1 MSLTGTPF
9 FAITIALVLLAVVG
23 MTMFWNRIPGPA
35 ALRVGARVG
44 LTLFSQAAAVLM
56 VLVYVNN
63 SMGPFYDSWGDLFGD
78 NATVQ
83 LTGGNGQT
91 GGTGTTGTGAGA
103 GNAAQAEKLT
113 FTTYTTGVLKTK
125 AVGPQSRIKGSLYV
139 WLPPQYNQPQYA
151 HTDFP
156 VVELLPG
163 TPGTPQAWFGTMK
176 ANAELQKL
184 MGEGK
189 AKPMIL
195 VSATLNMFG
204 GGNDSGCANLPGS
217 YQTATWLAKDVPDL
231 VRKNF
236 RAAGASAHWA
246 IMGYSAGGYC
256 AANLTVQYPG
266 SFHAAVSMSGY
277 NAPDAAVVLRDPAL
291 TAANNPYLLL
301 KKAKQQPDIVL
312 LAAGS
317 LQDPGTVP
325 DARALIGALRHPGPS
340 KVMVLDRGDH
350 TTAVF
355 QTMLPQSLVWLS
367 QQITA

>member
-1 MSLTGTPF
+1 MSLTGAPF
-9 FAITIALVLLAVVG
+9 FVVTIVLVVLAVVG
-23 MTMFWNRIPGPA
+23 MTMFWNRIPGPPA
-35 ALRVGARVG
+35 VRIGGRIG
-44 LTLFSQAAAVLM
+44 LTLLSQAAAVLM

-78 NATVQ
+78 DATVQ
-83 LTGGNGQT
+83 LTGGNGAN
-91 GGTGTTGTGAGA
+91 GSANGAGTGSAPTVAG
-103 GNAAQAEKLT
+103 KLS

-151 HTDFP
+151 HTSFP

-195 VSATLNMFG
+195 VAATLNMFG

-217 YQTATWLAKDVPDL
+217 YQTATWLAKDVPNL
-231 VRKNF
+231 VKKNF
-236 RAAGASAHWA
+236 RAAPGAAHWA

-277 NAPDAAVVLRDPAL
+277 NAPDAAIVTRNPAL
-291 TAANNPYLLL
+291 AAANNPYLLL
-301 KKAKQQPDIVL
+301 KEAPQQPDIVL

-325 DARALIGALRHPGPS
+325 DAKRLIGALRHPGPS
-340 KVMVLDRGDH
+340 RVMVLDKGDH

-355 QTMLPQSLVWLS
+355 ETMLPQSLVWLS
-367 QQITA
+367 QQITG

>member
-9 FAITIALVLLAVVG
+9 FVLTIALVVLAVVG
-23 MTMFWNRIPGPA
+23 MIMVWNRIPGPPPVRIA
-35 ALRVGARVG
+35 GRVG

-63 SMGPFYDSWGDLFGD
+63 SMGPFYDTWGDLFGND
-78 NATVQ
+78 ATVQ
-83 LTGGNGQT
+83 LTGNSGQSGA
-91 GGTGTTGTGAGA
+91 GGGMGAGA
-103 GNAAQAEKLT
+103 GGVGPEKLS
-113 FTTYTTGVLKTK
+113 FTSYAKGVLKTK
-125 AVGPQSRIKGSLYV
+125 AVGPQSHIKGSLYV
-139 WLPPQYNQPQYA
+139 WLPPQYNEAQYA
-151 HTDFP
+151 HATFP

-163 TPGTPQAWFGTMK
+163 TPGTPQTWFGTMK
-176 ANAELQKL
+176 ADTELQKL
-184 MGEGK
+184 MGEGQ

-195 VSATLNMFG
+195 VAATLNMFG

-217 YQTATWLAKDVPDL
+217 YQTATWLAKDVPAL
-231 VRKNF
+231 VKANF
-236 RAAGASAHWA
+236 RAARSARNWA

-277 NAPDAAVVLRDPAL
+277 NAPDAAIVTRNPAL
-291 TAANNPYLLL
+291 AAANNPYLLL
-301 KKAKQQPDIVL
+301 KHAAQQPGIVL

-325 DARALIGALRHPGPS
+325 AAKALIGALRLPGPS
-340 KVMVLDRGDH
+340 RVMVLDKGSH

-355 QTMLPQSLVWLS
+355 ETMLPQSLIWLS
-367 QQITA
+367 QQIAA

>member
-1 MSLTGTPF
+1 MSLTGMPF
-9 FAITIALVLLAVVG
+9 FVSSVALVVLAVIG
-23 MTMFWNRIPGPA
+23 MAALWNRIPGPSA
-35 ALRVGARVG
+35 VRVGGRIG

-83 LTGGNGQT
+83 LTGG
-91 GGTGTTGTGAGA
+91 GTAVAGRPGSGSGTI
-103 GNAAQAEKLT
+103 AATPEKLS
-113 FTTYTTGVLKTK
+113 FTSYTAGVLKTK

-139 WLPPQYNQPQYA
+139 WLPPQYDQPQYA

-176 ANAELQKL
+176 ANAELLKL

-195 VSATLNMFG
+195 VAATLNMFG

-217 YQTATWLAKDVPDL
+217 YQTATWLAKDVPSL
-231 VRKNF
+231 VKRNF
-236 RAAGASAHWA
+236 RAAPGAAHWA

-266 SFHAAVSMSGY
+266 SFHAAVTMSGY
-277 NAPDAAVVLRDPAL
+277 NAPDAAIVTRDPAL
-291 TAANNPYLLL
+291 AAANNPYLRLRS
-301 KKAKQQPDIVL
+301 ARQQPDIVL

-317 LQDPGTVP
+317 KQDPGTVP
-325 DARALIGALRHPGPS
+325 DARALVGALRHPGPS
-340 KVMVLDRGDH
+340 RVMVLDKGDH
-350 TTAVF
+350 STAVF
-355 QTMLPQSLVWLS
+355 QTMLPESMVWLS
-367 QQITA
+367 QQITG

>member
-1 MSLTGTPF
+1 MSLTGAPF
-9 FAITIALVLLAVVG
+9 FAITIALVVLAVIG
-23 MTMFWNRIPGPA
+23 MAVFWNRIPGPTF
-35 ALRVGARVG
+35 LRITGRVG

-78 NATVQ
+78 DATVQ
-83 LTGGNGQT
+83 LTAGSGSKGGVPT
-91 GGTGTTGTGAGA
+91 GSVPSDG
-103 GNAAQAEKLT
+103 KLS

-125 AVGPQSRIKGSLYV
+125 AVGPQSRIEGSLYV

-176 ANAELQKL
+176 ANTELQKL
-184 MGEGK
+184 MSEGK

-204 GGNDSGCANLPGS
+204 GGNDSGCANLPSS

-236 RAAGASAHWA
+236 RVAPTSAHWA

-256 AANLTVQYPG
+256 AANLTVQYPS

-277 NAPDAAVVLRDPAL
+277 NAPLAGIVTRDRAL
-291 TAANNPYLLL
+291 DAANNPYLLL
-301 KKAKQQPDIVL
+301 RHAKQQPDIVL

-325 DARALIGALRHPGPS
+325 DAKALVGALRHPGPS
-340 KVMVLDRGDH
+340 RVMVLDKGDH

-355 QTMLPQSLVWLS
+355 QTMLPQSLIWLS
-367 QQITA
+367 QQIAG

>member
-1 MSLTGTPF
+1 MSLTGVPF
-9 FAITIALVLLAVVG
+9 FVVSIALVVLAVIG
-23 MTMFWNRIPGPA
+23 MAVLWNRIPGPTA
-35 ALRVGARVG
+35 VRVGGRIG

-78 NATVQ
+78 DATVQ
-83 LTGGNGQT
+83 LTGGGT
-91 GGTGTTGTGAGA
+91 AISGAPGSGGTAVS
-103 GNAAQAEKLT
+103 EKLS

-125 AVGPQSRIKGSLYV
+125 AVGPQSRIKGNLYV

-176 ANAELQKL
+176 ANTELQKL

-195 VSATLNMFG
+195 VAATLNMFG

-217 YQTATWLAKDVPDL
+217 YQTATWLAKDVPSL
-231 VRKNF
+231 VKKNF
-236 RAAGASAHWA
+236 RAAPNAAHWA

-256 AANLTVQYPG
+256 SANLTVQYPT

-277 NAPDAAVVLRDPAL
+277 NAPDAAIVTRDPRLA
-291 TAANNPYLLL
+291 AANDPYLLL
-301 KKAKQQPDIVL
+301 KAERQQPDIVL

-325 DARALIGALRHPGPS
+325 DARKLIGALHRPGPS
-340 KVMVLDRGDH
+340 RVMVLDKGDH

-355 QTMLPQSLVWLS
+355 QTMLPQSLIWLS
-367 QQITA
+367 QQITG

>member
-9 FAITIALVLLAVVG
+9 FAITIALVVLAVVG
-23 MTMFWNRIPGPA
+23 MAALWNRIPGPTPV
-35 ALRVGARVG
+35 RISARVG

-83 LTGGNGQT
+83 LTGGA
-91 GGTGTTGTGAGA
+91 TGTGGGPATPGS
-103 GNAAQAEKLT
+103 GPSAATQAEKLS

-125 AVGPQSRIKGSLYV
+125 AVGPESRIKGSLYV

-151 HTDFP
+151 HTAFP

-176 ANAELQKL
+176 ANSELQKL

-217 YQTATWLAKDVPDL
+217 YQTATWLAKDVPNL
-231 VRKNF
+231 VKKNF
-236 RAAGASAHWA
+236 RAAPDSAHWA

-277 NAPDAAVVLRDPAL
+277 NAPDAAIVTRDPKLA
-291 TAANNPYLLL
+291 AANNPYLLL
-301 KKAKQQPDIVL
+301 KADRQQPDIVL

-325 DARALIGALRHPGPS
+325 DARALIGVLRHPGPS
-340 KVMVLDRGDH
+340 RVMVLDKGDH